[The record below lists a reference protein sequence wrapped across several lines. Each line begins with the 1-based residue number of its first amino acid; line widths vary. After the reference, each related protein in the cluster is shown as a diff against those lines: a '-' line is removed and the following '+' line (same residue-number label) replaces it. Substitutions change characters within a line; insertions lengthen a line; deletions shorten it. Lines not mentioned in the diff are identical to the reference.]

1 MIFTSQ
7 GIISVQQNKTRFQ
20 QSESKAA
27 PLSILG
33 VACLQ
38 KKPETLWLINFCPYS
53 FELFSRIL
61 PKTGMF
67 SKLFKHQRRLQAL
80 IRNPEETLQTTIC
93 PDPIINTQQHTP
105 PAHTSNHFRG
115 KDCFQ
120 CIIDNTWQNGSTH

>member
-38 KKPETLWLINFCPYS
+38 KKTWDPLVNQFLPIFLWVVLKDTPKDRY
-53 FELFSRIL
+53 IL
-61 PKTGMF
+61 
-67 SKLFKHQRRLQAL
+67 Q
-80 IRNPEETLQTTIC
+80 IV
-93 PDPIINTQQHTP
+93 
-105 PAHTSNHFRG
+105 
-115 KDCFQ
+115 
-120 CIIDNTWQNGSTH
+120 